1 MNSNK
6 AIALILVLGLLA
18 IVAANCGGNGSSAIP
33 TAVPDDDIEVA
44 LTGSIS
50 FANGVPAQ
58 RFQNVFLNITN
69 VLINPKANAIPSNK
83 KWRPVGV
90 PSPLPT
96 GSPAGAF
103 QLDLNNVTTAPVVYN
118 TTIVQD
124 GNYKTLQLQFDTG
137 APGSIVPI
145 CTGGPTEGCASY
157 PIQFQSSPPPLI
169 LPLNPPLVVNSTAH
183 ANIMINLALTVVGTP
198 SVTGGAYTVTVTPT
212 LVSPT
217 PLEAIVSGT
226 TNASASPST
235 KGKKGNHLSATA
247 EIAGTNTV
255 VADLTVTKGQFVL
268 GLPAAAD
275 IGTLYDVVISGGAVA
290 FGGLR
295 LPVVFPNQTFTPTI
309 DVASGLTTGAI
320 TGTISDSCTGTGIP
334 GATVQ
339 ILIPPTNSS
348 GVVCTATPD
357 QCISV
362 LTATADSAGN
372 NPLPSQIKHGVI
384 PFQNLPIPTKG
395 IETPYTLE
403 ISATGYDTLFK
414 TGIPTGLVSG
424 VGGNCG
430 TKGSAEPCN
439 FSLTSGQITG
449 QVSLTGVPP
458 PGQPVS
464 VEVFAEDSGTNN
476 LVAMLPQPIVITNP
490 SSTGPF
496 TLHVPSGP
504 ATLDLYAE
512 ADDTFNG
519 AATPFTGHTII
530 VQQGVTGF
538 DGTPNCTPVSPVN
551 LFSQN
556 MDCVGHGS
564 IAGTFVSPTSGTSA
578 VLSKDGV
585 QLFSSSVGLTLD
597 LGGNTGP
604 TYSFCAP
611 PDTYDVQAFAVTNP
625 APSVTPMVTPT
636 PLPIG
641 TPTPVTVPAPAP
653 TTTGC
658 PTTCSSNST
667 GTSCP
672 GNCVGTIPAPL
683 QGP

>member
-1 MNSNK
+1 MNSTK
-6 AIALILVLGLLA
+6 TAAVILLLGVLA
-18 IVAANCGGNGSSAIP
+18 IVAANCGSNGGTSIP
-33 TAVPDDDIEVA
+33 SAVPDDDIEIV

-50 FANGVPAQ
+50 FANGVQPQ
-58 RFQNVFLNITN
+58 RFRNVFLNITN
-69 VLINPKANAIPSNK
+69 VLLNPKENAIPSNK

-103 QLDLNNVTTAPVVYN
+103 QIDLNNVATAPVVYN

-137 APGSIVPI
+137 APGTIVPI
-145 CTGGPTEGCASY
+145 CTSGPTEGCASY

-169 LPLNPPLVVNSTAH
+169 LPLNPPLMVNSTAH
-183 ANIMINLALTVVGTP
+183 ANIAINLALTVVGTP
-198 SVTGGAYTVTVTPT
+198 TVTGGAYTVTVTPT

-217 PLEAIVSGT
+217 PIEAIVSGT
-226 TNASASPST
+226 TNAVSSST
-235 KGKKGNHLSATA
+235 GKGKKGNHLSATA

-255 VADLTVTKGQFVL
+255 VANLTVTHGQFVL

-275 IGTLYDVVISGGAVA
+275 IGTLYDVTISGGAVA
-290 FGGLR
+290 FGALR
-295 LPVVFPNQTFTPTI
+295 LAAVFPNTTYTPTL
-309 DVASGLTTGAI
+309 DVASGQTTGAI
-320 TGTISDSCTGTGIP
+320 TGTISDACTGTGIS

-348 GVVCTATPD
+348 GVDCTVTPA

-362 LTATADSAGN
+362 LSTSTDSVGDY
-372 NPLPSQIKHGVI
+372 PLPATTKGGVI
-384 PFQNLPIPTKG
+384 PFQNIPVPPKG
-395 IETPYTLE
+395 IETPYTIE

-414 TGIPTGLVSG
+414 TGIPTGLVNN

-439 FSLTSGQITG
+439 FSLTSGQIAG
-449 QVSLTGVPP
+449 QVSLTGAPP

-464 VEVFAEDSGTNN
+464 IEVFAEDSGTNN
-476 LVAMLPQPIVITNP
+476 LVAMLPSPIVFTNP
-490 SSTGPF
+490 TSTQPF

-512 ADDTFNG
+512 ANDTFNG
-519 AATPFTGHTII
+519 AADPYTGHTII
-530 VQQGVTGF
+530 VQQGVPGF
-538 DGTPNCTPVSPVN
+538 DGTPSCTPITPATEP
-551 LFSQN
+551 FTQA

-564 IAGTFVSPTSGTSA
+564 IAGTFVAPTSGTSA

-585 QLFSSSVGLTLD
+585 QLFTAGVGPTLD

-604 TYSFCAP
+604 TYSFCVP
-611 PDTYDVQAFAVTNP
+611 PDTYDLQAFAVTNP
-625 APSVTPMVTPT
+625 PPSMTPIVTPSPQ
-636 PLPIG
+636 PIG
-641 TPTPVTVPAPAP
+641 TPTPETVPAPAP
-653 TTTGC
+653 TATNC
-658 PTTCSSNST
+658 PTTCTNT
-667 GTSCP
+667 MGTCP
-672 GNCVGTIPAPL
+672 GNCVGIIPAPL
-683 QGP
+683 EGP